1 MSRITTV
8 RFPGSSLGQALGL
21 ALEDKAPDAKAC
33 PELDPG
39 TAWLYREQLSRAG
52 VIEVLFEEFDACLKI
67 QGDQATGV
75 PIVDASIV
83 ALPIQRNSRDDKEQ
97 INNGEIP
104 EAWADKPVRRRQ
116 IDTDARWTKST
127 ASGVQADSAC
137 RLKDMEARVKA
148 KGIDES
154 DPSPSMS

>member
-52 VIEVLFEEFDACLKI
+52 VIEVLFEEFDACLKT
-67 QGDQATGV
+67 QGDQAMGV

-104 EAWADKPVRRRQ
+104 EAWADKPGPPPSDRHGCAVDKKHGKRRPGGQ
-116 IDTDARWTKST
+116 
-127 ASGVQADSAC
+127 
-137 RLKDMEARVKA
+137 RLPVERY
-148 KGIDES
+148 GSEGES
-154 DPSPSMS
+154 QGD